1 MGLADILWFL
11 VCVLTLGFPA
21 KYLER
26 LRLFEDLVPPGKAW
40 STPATYS
47 DRGVEGDSRKTM
59 RQKQQEEWDRL
70 NIAVSVITATSAAA
84 LAIQATSSG
93 PSMYWVVT
101 SFYSTA
107 FGLSLQGLIL
117 ITYVTI
123 TAGGSSD
130 EAIGRLATGQLIM
143 PEYRIVK
150 PAAFIMALP
159 AILATYSSGFLLAG
173 LVTMVVNG
181 PGEGVA
187 SRRGEY
193 IAVTMI
199 PVAMAFSWLCA
210 AIILCEIGS
219 WVEITARNAIRAE
232 NDKKGLHDVEAA
244 GVVNDTHKLN
254 MPLEIRPI
262 TPSPSPNPTLVA
274 GAVAGAIPWRT

>member
-1 MGLADILWFL
+1 MGLAAILWFL

-26 LRLFEDLVPPGKAW
+26 LRLFEDFVPPGKAW

-84 LAIQATSSG
+84 LAIQASSSG
-93 PSMYWVVT
+93 PT
-101 SFYSTA
+101 
-107 FGLSLQGLIL
+107 
-117 ITYVTI
+117 
-123 TAGGSSD
+123 GGSSD
-130 EAIGRLATGQLIM
+130 GAIGRLATGQLIM
-143 PEYRIVK
+143 PKYRIVK

-187 SRRGEY
+187 SRRGGY

-219 WVEITARNAIRAE
+219 RVEITARNAIRAE
-232 NDKKGLHDVEAA
+232 NDKKGPHDVEA
-244 GVVNDTHKLN
+244 GRVINDIHKLN
-254 MPLEIRPI
+254 KPVEILP
-262 TPSPSPNPTLVA
+262 A
-274 GAVAGAIPWRT
+274 